1 MAALGEYCNF
11 IRAYDGGKSSVS
23 IINLG
28 RCWEIRFSAGDFN
41 GCFGS
46 KTCLCWVEFWG
57 GWCERSLFLLSN
69 CNFSDV
75 EYKCTFYHKQV
86 SLYLLYVWCAKFSSE
101 NSTRR
106 ETSTCLAEKPQT
118 RTFSHCNRKLYI
130 SVAVSYFL
138 FRTLKIV

>member
-1 MAALGEYCNF
+1 MVVSVRRRVCVGLSFGGVDVRGLCFYCQIVILVMMKN
-11 IRAYDGGKSSVS
+11 I
-23 IINLG
+23 
-28 RCWEIRFSAGDFN
+28 
-41 GCFGS
+41 
-46 KTCLCWVEFWG
+46 
-57 GWCERSLFLLSN
+57 
-69 CNFSDV
+69 
-75 EYKCTFYHKQV
+75 KCTFYHKQV